1 MHIENKT
8 LSRYLSDKLKLE
20 KPSILLNP
28 LTPRGDQHLISP
40 YNITPEWHIMV
51 TRIKEIITN

>member
-20 KPSILLNP
+20 KSSILLNP

-51 TRIKEIITN
+51 MRIKEIITN